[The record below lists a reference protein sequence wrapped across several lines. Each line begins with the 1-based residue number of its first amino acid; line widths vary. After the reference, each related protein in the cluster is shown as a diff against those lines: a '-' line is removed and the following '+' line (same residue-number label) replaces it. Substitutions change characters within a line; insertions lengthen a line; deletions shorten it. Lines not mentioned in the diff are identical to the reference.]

1 MIELDPESPVSKV
14 VYKDDYEVVR
24 KYELDKLV
32 DQTIMPH
39 SVKCFADIKEY
50 SSSEEFVVKTLGD
63 GVSYPK
69 QLMNAA
75 MAYPKTVLFVWYDAK
90 IVTSSFNLERIIFSK
105 ILPMLLRRLMGR

>member
-1 MIELDPESPVSKV
+1 MIELDPEGPVSKV
-14 VYKDDYEVVR
+14 VNKDDYEVVR
-24 KYELDKLV
+24 NFELYQLV

-50 SSSEEFVVKTLGD
+50 SSSVEFVVKTLAD

-75 MAYPKTVLFVWYDAK
+75 MACPKTVLFVWNDAK
-90 IVTSSFNLERIIFSK
+90 IMTFIF
-105 ILPMLLRRLMGR
+105 